1 MAPSPSVGIGFREM
15 GKPAPSQTLLTL
27 NSMPRKTLECNNRQ
41 VRERYGPSSC
51 HAGWLARWCGLITT
65 QTTQTTYLGT
75 QVLRAHKPPFGKGHE
90 YAGTTHGSQSYT
102 PRLPGSCSPCSLGH
116 IPNLNNRLQW
126 AAEAPAD
133 LAAGL
138 SSSYPGCPVTKRGGL
153 FSFSFFFF
161 FSSCSCF
168 NLLRGSGSVGAM
180 DMSVNH
186 PSTLQQI
193 HLHFSPEPRC
203 QQHWGSRHLATS
215 G

>member
-27 NSMPRKTLECNNRQ
+27 NSMPGKTLECNTINRQ

-51 HAGWLARWCGLITT
+51 HAGWLARWCGLPKPPKPPKLPRYLGTPCT
-65 QTTQTTYLGT
+65 QTTIWE
-75 QVLRAHKPPFGKGHE
+75 GHE

-138 SSSYPGCPVTKRGGL
+138 SSSYPGGPVTKRGGS

-161 FSSCSCF
+161 FPIPFSICSGVLVQSGPWTCQSIIHPLFNKPIFTSAPSLDVSSI
-168 NLLRGSGSVGAM
+168 GAH
-180 DMSVNH
+180 D
-186 PSTLQQI
+186 T
-193 HLHFSPEPRC
+193 
-203 QQHWGSRHLATS
+203 
-215 G
+215 